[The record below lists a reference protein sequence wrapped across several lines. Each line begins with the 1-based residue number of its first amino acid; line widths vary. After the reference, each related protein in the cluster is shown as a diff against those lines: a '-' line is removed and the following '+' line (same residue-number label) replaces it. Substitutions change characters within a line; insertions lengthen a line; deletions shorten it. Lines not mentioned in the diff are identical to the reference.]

1 MKAVLFEA
9 DYAPREGYKLTEREK
24 QTHKIRNGSQVWRN
38 PKFSIADIPV
48 PEPKADEVLI
58 KVKACGYCGSD
69 VHCFETGPDGYVIY
83 PATVAAPIVLGHE
96 FSGVIE
102 EVGSAVTG
110 FEVGDLVTAEE
121 MQWCGECIACRSG
134 LVNQCRTVE
143 EIGFTENG
151 GMAEYTVTK
160 ARYVWKINDLLRRY
174 GDEDKAF
181 EAGAMVEPTGVA
193 YNAIFNEAG
202 GFRPGAYVVVFGTGP
217 IGLCSIALLKAAG
230 AAKVIAFEVGDTRAQ
245 LARRFGVDKV
255 FNPTALAREGRPLAD
270 VILEETDGDGADVI
284 VEASGVPE
292 LVLPESTGS
301 LAMDG
306 KVIQIG
312 RAPKPVMLDL
322 EDFIVRGATLAA
334 SIGHSGF
341 GTFGNVIRLMAAG
354 SIDVTPAITGRYRL
368 EDALEGF
375 ERLGSREDAKVMIR
389 I

>member
-9 DYAPREGYKLTEREK
+9 EYAPKEDYRLTEREET
-24 QTHKIRNGSQVWRN
+24 THKIRNGSQVWRN
-38 PKFSIADIPV
+38 PKFSIADLLV
-48 PEPKADEVLI
+48 PEPKPDEVLI
-58 KVKACGYCGSD
+58 EVKACGYCGSD
-69 VHCFETGPDGYVIY
+69 VHCYETSPDGYVIY

-96 FSGVIE
+96 FSGVIRKL
-102 EVGSAVTG
+102 GSGVTG
-110 FEVGDLVTAEE
+110 FKVGDLVTAEE
-121 MQWCGECIACRSG
+121 MQWCGECKACRSG
-134 LVNQCRTVE
+134 LVNQCRTIE

-151 GMAEYTVTK
+151 GMAEYTVCK
-160 ARYVWKINDLLRRY
+160 ARYVWKINDLLKHY

-202 GFRPGAYVVVFGTGP
+202 GFRPGAFAVVIGSGP

-230 AAKVIAFEVGDTRAQ
+230 AARVVAFEVGKTRAE
-245 LARRFGVDKV
+245 LAAGFGADRV
-255 FNPTALAREGRPLAD
+255 FDPIALAEQGQALAD
-270 VILEETDGDGADVI
+270 VILDETDGEGTDVL

-292 LVLPESTGS
+292 LVLPVCTPA

-306 KVIQIG
+306 KVVQIG
-312 RAPKPVMLDL
+312 RAPRPVTLDL

-341 GTFGNVIRLMAAG
+341 GTFGNVIRLMASG
-354 SIDVTPAITGRYRL
+354 SIDVTPAITGRYKL

-389 I
+389 M